1 MMAGRTRQAG
11 SKDLIPARAVAW
23 LTVAVVLFGAALAL
37 SDHFGL
43 ARDLG
48 AMNPNMDPD
57 VVWEVLIGG
66 VVVCG
71 FLASVALW
79 IHSALR
85 RVRRSQASKT
95 AFVSSALNNL
105 SHGVV
110 MTDPQRRVVFC
121 NDRYLAIY
129 GLSRADIP
137 KNMTAPELLA
147 LQRQRGGLDCSTDD
161 FHARA
166 AKPEG
171 LVTSLP
177 DGKSIL
183 VKYFPL
189 PNGGSIATH
198 EDCSEQRELSR
209 QLASTKQ
216 FLESV
221 LDNVPVC
228 VAAKSIEDGRY
239 IFANRA
245 FERFSRFSRDT
256 IVGSR
261 ADEIFK
267 PATAASIEAAD
278 QAALNSPDG
287 QFRNEFVVE
296 RGSEKRVVASNRVI
310 ARNDKNQPEF
320 LIALFD
326 DVTDR
331 KSLSQELE
339 STKKFLELVVDNIPV
354 SLIVERVSDG
364 RYLLAN
370 RSAETILNRSRE
382 EATGLTAADIF
393 NPKVAKLI
401 IARDEAAIRKRGL
414 LTEEHPISTKDG
426 LRLFLT
432 RRMTVLDAVGEP
444 QYLIKTH
451 EDVTDR
457 RQTESRMAHMAYHD
471 GLTDLPNR
479 AAFLQALAQMIE
491 ACEGTDEEFAV
502 LSVDLDGLKEVNDVF
517 GHAIGDKL
525 LIDVA
530 RLLQNLARGGVVA
543 RLSGDEFG
551 LIIDGT
557 QPAAGMALAE
567 QLAEALA
574 NEFQIDAKS
583 VHTGVTTGISVFP
596 LNGAD
601 AASLLVNA
609 GAALF
614 RAKAASRGSISIYDP
629 EMDQQIRDRRV
640 LHQDLS
646 LAIKNGEL
654 SLHYQPQAM
663 SRQTAAS
670 SEVIGF
676 EALARWHH
684 PVRGFVPPGD
694 FIPLA
699 EESGLIV
706 EMGEWILRE
715 ACREAASWPMPL
727 QIAVNL
733 SPAQFMHGDLVG
745 LVHSILL
752 ETGLAPGRLELE
764 ITEGVLIED
773 FDRGLALLRRLK
785 ALGIR
790 ISMDDFGSGYS
801 SLSYLQAF
809 PFDKIK
815 VDRAFVMNLG
825 RNPQSAAIV
834 RAVIGLGHGLEMSIV
849 AEGVETQEQLGFLAE
864 QGCDAVQGY
873 FIGKPLPIGQ
883 YAALVGRVGGNAVE
897 PARMTG

>member
-1 MMAGRTRQAG
+1 MVGKDREAGGTAV
-11 SKDLIPARAVAW
+11 KPVRALLCVLVTTAPGVAW
-23 LTVAVVLFGAALAL
+23 ALPSNFAPT
-37 SDHFGL
+37 SYVG
-43 ARDLG
+43 DLD
-48 AMNPNMDPD
+48 PNL
-57 VVWEVLIGG
+57 VWDLLIGG
-66 VVVCG
+66 IVVCS
-71 FLASVALW
+71 FLVAVALW

-85 RVRRSQASKT
+85 SVKRSHLRRNASI
-95 AFVSSALNNL
+95 SSALDHL
-105 SHGVV
+105 DQGLV
-110 MTDPQRRVVFC
+110 MTDANRRVVFC
-121 NDRYLAIY
+121 NDRYLQIY
-129 GLSRADIP
+129 GLTRSDIP
-137 KNMTAPELLA
+137 SGITGPEVLA
-147 LQRQRGGLDCSTDD
+147 LRAKRGVLHVGVEEFYSQAASPQGLIT
-161 FHARA
+161 
-166 AKPEG
+166 E
-171 LVTSLP
+171 LP
-177 DGKSIL
+177 DGRSIL
-183 VKYFPL
+183 VKYFVL
-189 PNGGSIATH
+189 PNGGSVATH
-198 EDCSEQRELSR
+198 LDCSDNLALSR

-245 FERFSRFSRDT
+245 FERFTHLSRDH
-256 IVGSR
+256 IIGKR
-261 ADEIFK
+261 ADQLFK
-267 PATAASIEAAD
+267 AEAAQRID
-278 QAALNSPDG
+278 AADRAALQSPKG
-287 QFRNEFVVE
+287 QFRSELIVE
-296 RGSEKRVVASNRVI
+296 RGLQERVLATNRVVA
-310 ARNDKNQPEF
+310 RNEKNQPEF

-326 DVTDR
+326 DVTER
-331 KSLSQELE
+331 HSLSNELE
-339 STKKFLELVVDNIPV
+339 KTKKFLELVVDNIPV

-370 RSAETILNRSRE
+370 RSAEAILNRRRE
-382 EATGLTAADIF
+382 DATGLTASDIF
-393 NPKVAKLI
+393 NPREAKLI
-401 IARDEAAIRKRGL
+401 IARDEAAIKKRSL

-432 RRMTVLDAVGEP
+432 RRMTVLDEAGEP

-491 ACEGTDEEFAV
+491 ACEGTGEEFAV
-502 LSVDLDGLKEVNDVF
+502 LSIDLDGLKEVNDVF
-517 GHAIGDKL
+517 GHATGDKL
-525 LIDVA
+525 LIEVGRRIQA
-530 RLLQNLARGGVVA
+530 AARGGVVA

-551 LIIDGT
+551 LIIDGK
-557 QPAAGMALAE
+557 QPAAGRALAE
-567 QLAEALA
+567 QVADSLA
-574 NEFQIDAKS
+574 NEFQIDGKS
-583 VHTGVTTGISVFP
+583 VRTGITTGISVFP
-596 LNGAD
+596 HNGAD
-601 AASLLVNA
+601 AASLLANA

-614 RAKAASRGSISIYDP
+614 RAKAKSRGTISFYEP

-646 LAIKNGEL
+646 VAIKNGEL
-654 SLHYQPQAM
+654 TLYYQPQAM
-663 SRQTAAS
+663 SRRTVAAS
-670 SEVIGF
+670 EMIGF
-676 EALARWHH
+676 EALARWVH
-684 PVRGFVPPGD
+684 PVRGFVPPSD
-694 FIPLA
+694 FIPIA

-715 ACREAASWPMPL
+715 ACREAASWPTPL

-752 ETGLAPGRLELE
+752 ETGLSPDRLELE

-785 ALGIR
+785 ALGVR

-815 VDRAFVMNLG
+815 IDRAFVMNLG

-849 AEGVETQEQLGFLAE
+849 AEGVETLEQLGFLADE
-864 QGCDAVQGY
+864 GCDSVQGY
-873 FIGKPLPIGQ
+873 LLGKPLPIAQ
-883 YAALVGRVGGNAVE
+883 YSATVGRDTVNHVVTGLR
-897 PARMTG
+897 PARKIG

>member
-1 MMAGRTRQAG
+1 MADKNWQAG
-11 SKDLIPARAVAW
+11 GKILIPALAVAC
-23 LTVAVVLFGAALAL
+23 LVAIVVPFGVAWGVSKNFAPTSYIGSA
-37 SDHFGL
+37 D
-43 ARDLG
+43 
-48 AMNPNMDPD
+48 PNM
-57 VVWEVLIGG
+57 VWELLIGG
-66 VVVCG
+66 VAVCS
-71 FLASVALW
+71 FLGAIALW
-79 IHSALR
+79 ILSALR
-85 RVRRSQASKT
+85 KVKRSQLRRN

-105 SHGVV
+105 NQGVV
-110 MTDPQRRVVFC
+110 MTDAQQRIVFC
-121 NDRYLAIY
+121 NDRYLEIY
-129 GLSRADIP
+129 GLARSDIP
-137 KNMTAPELLA
+137 RNITGPELLA
-147 LQRQRGGLDCSTDD
+147 MRRERGVLDVSVED
-161 FHARA
+161 FYKNADT
-166 AKPEG
+166 PEG
-171 LVTSLP
+171 LVTELP
-177 DGKSIL
+177 GGGSVL
-183 VKYFPL
+183 VKYFRL
-189 PNGGSIATH
+189 PNGGSVATH
-198 EDCSEQRELSR
+198 EDCSEQRKLSR

-228 VAAKSIEDGRY
+228 VAAKSIENGRY

-245 FERFSRFSRDT
+245 FERFSRFSREY
-256 IVGSR
+256 IVGKR
-261 ADEIFK
+261 ADEIFQ
-267 PATAASIEAAD
+267 AETAAGIESAD
-278 QAALNSPDG
+278 RAALESSDG
-287 QFRNEFVVE
+287 HFRNEILVE
-296 RGSEKRVVASNRVI
+296 RGSKKRVIASHRVI

-331 KSLSQELE
+331 RSLSEELE

-364 RYLLAN
+364 QYLLAN
-370 RSAETILNRSRE
+370 RSAETILNRRRE
-382 EATGLTAADIF
+382 DATGLTAADIF
-393 NPKVAKLI
+393 NPREAKLI
-401 IARDEAAIRKRGL
+401 IARDEAAIKKRGL

-432 RRMTVLDAVGEP
+432 RRMTVLDDSGEP

-502 LSVDLDGLKEVNDVF
+502 LSVDLDGLKEINDVF
-517 GHAIGDKL
+517 GHAVGDKL
-525 LIDVA
+525 LIEVA
-530 RLLQNLARGGVVA
+530 RRLQTSARGGVVA

-551 LIIDGT
+551 LIIDGK
-557 QPAAGMALAE
+557 QPIAGMLLAE
-567 QLAEALA
+567 QLAETLA
-574 NEFQIDAKS
+574 NEFLIDGKS
-583 VHTGVTTGISVFP
+583 VRTGVTTGISIFP
-596 LNGAD
+596 HNGVD
-601 AASLLVNA
+601 AASLLANA

-614 RAKAASRGSISIYDP
+614 RAKAKSRGSISIYEP

-646 LAIKNGEL
+646 VAIRNGEL

-663 SRQTAAS
+663 SRETVAT

-676 EALARWHH
+676 EALARWLH

-706 EMGEWILRE
+706 AMGEWILRE

-785 ALGIR
+785 ALGVR

-815 VDRAFVMNLG
+815 IDRAFVINLG

-834 RAVIGLGHGLEMSIV
+834 RAVIGLGHGLGMSIV

-864 QGCDAVQGY
+864 VGCDAVQGY
-873 FIGKPLPIGQ
+873 FIGKPAPVGQ
-883 YAALVGRVGGNAVE
+883 YSALVGRPAGNTIE
-897 PARMTG
+897 PTRKTG

>member
-11 SKDLIPARAVAW
+11 SKDLIPARAAACLAVASG
-23 LTVAVVLFGAALAL
+23 TALAL
-37 SDHFGL
+37 STQFAKASQIDAQIGPL
-43 ARDLG
+43 
-48 AMNPNMDPD
+48 DPG
-57 VVWEVLIGG
+57 VVWEVLIGA
-66 VVVCG
+66 VVVCA
-71 FLASVALW
+71 FLVSVALW

-85 RVRRSQASKT
+85 RVKRSQTRKT

-110 MTDPQRRVVFC
+110 MTDPQNRVVFC
-121 NDRYLAIY
+121 NDRYLEIY
-129 GLSRADIP
+129 GLSHSDVPRD
-137 KNMTAPELLA
+137 MTATQLLA
-147 LQRQRGGLDCSTDD
+147 LHCKRGGFGGSTAD
-161 FHARA
+161 FLAQAAR
-166 AKPEG
+166 PEG
-171 LVTSLP
+171 LITGLP
-177 DGKSIL
+177 NGKSIL

-189 PNGGSIATH
+189 PNGGSVATH
-198 EDCSEQRELSR
+198 EDCSEQRKLSR

-239 IFANRA
+239 IFVNRE
-245 FERFSRFSRDT
+245 FERFSRFSRDA
-256 IVGSR
+256 IVGKR
-261 ADEIFK
+261 ADEIFR
-267 PATAASIEAAD
+267 PETAASIEAAD

-287 QFRNEFVVE
+287 QFRSEIVVE
-296 RGSEKRVVASNRVI
+296 RGSEKRILASNRVV
-310 ARNDKNQPEF
+310 ARNEKNQPEF

-339 STKKFLELVVDNIPV
+339 DTKKFLELVVDNIPV

-370 RSAETILNRSRE
+370 RGAEAILNRRRE
-382 EATGLTAADIF
+382 DATGLTAADIF
-393 NPKVAKLI
+393 NPREAKLI

-432 RRMTVLDAVGEP
+432 RRMTVLDDSGEP

-502 LSVDLDGLKEVNDVF
+502 LCIDLDGLKEVNDVF
-517 GHAIGDKL
+517 GHAMGDKV
-525 LIDVA
+525 LIEVA
-530 RLLQNLARGGVVA
+530 KRLQDCARGGVVA

-551 LIIDGT
+551 LIIDGK
-557 QPAAGMALAE
+557 QPVAAVLLAE
-567 QLAEALA
+567 QVAVALA
-574 NEFQIDAKS
+574 REFLIDGKS
-583 VHTGVTTGISVFP
+583 VRTGCTTGISVFP
-596 LNGAD
+596 HNGSD
-601 AASLLVNA
+601 AAALLANA

-614 RAKAASRGSISIYDP
+614 RAKAKSRGTINVFEP
-629 EMDQQIRDRRV
+629 EMDQHIRDRRV

-646 LAIKNGEL
+646 VAIKNGEL
-654 SLHYQPQAM
+654 SLYYQPQA
-663 SRQTAAS
+663 SSGPTVAT

-676 EALARWHH
+676 EALARWMH
-684 PVRGFVPPGD
+684 PVRGFVSPGD

-706 EMGEWILRE
+706 EMGQWILRE
-715 ACREAASWPMPL
+715 ACREAASWPVPL

-733 SPAQFMHGDLVG
+733 SPAQFMHGDVVS

-752 ETGLAPGRLELE
+752 ETGLAPDRLELE

-773 FDRGLALLRRLK
+773 VGRGLALLRRLK
-785 ALGIR
+785 ALGVR

-815 VDRAFVMNLG
+815 IDRAFVMNLG

-849 AEGVETQEQLGFLAE
+849 AEGVETQEQLGFLSD

-873 FIGKPLPIGQ
+873 FIGRPAPIGQ
-883 YAALVGRVGGNAVE
+883 YGVLVGRSGGKAVE
-897 PARMTG
+897 PARKIG

>member
-1 MMAGRTRQAG
+1 MMAGKIRQAG
-11 SKDLIPARAVAW
+11 KDLIPAWAFICLIGVVAPC
-23 LTVAVVLFGAALAL
+23 GAASAL
-37 SDHFGL
+37 PAELPPASHVGS
-43 ARDLG
+43 
-48 AMNPNMDPD
+48 MDPN
-57 VVWEVLIGG
+57 VVWEALIGG
-66 VVVCG
+66 VAVCA
-71 FLASVALW
+71 FLGAVALW
-79 IHSALR
+79 VHSALR
-85 RVRRSQASKT
+85 RIRRSQARRS

-110 MTDPQRRVVFC
+110 MTDPSQRIVFC
-121 NDRYLAIY
+121 NDRYLEIY
-129 GLSRADIP
+129 GLTRADLSRR
-137 KNMTAPELLA
+137 MTAADLLA
-147 LQRQRGGLDCSTDD
+147 LQRQRSGSDCGAEDY
-161 FHARA
+161 HAQA
-166 AKPEG
+166 ARPEG
-171 LVTSLP
+171 LITKLP
-177 DGKSIL
+177 NGRSIL
-183 VKYFPL
+183 VKHVPL

-245 FERFSRFSRDT
+245 FERFSRFSRDR
-256 IVGSR
+256 IIGKR
-261 ADEIFK
+261 ADEIFR
-267 PATAASIEAAD
+267 PDTAAGVEAAD
-278 QAALNSPDG
+278 RAALESAAG
-287 QFRNEFVVE
+287 QYHNEMVVE
-296 RGSEKRVVASNRVI
+296 RGSEKRVLASNRVI
-310 ARNDKNQPEF
+310 ARNERNEPEF

-326 DVTDR
+326 DVTER
-331 KSLSQELE
+331 FSLSHELE
-339 STKKFLELVVDNIPV
+339 NAKKFLELIVDNIPV

-370 RSAETILNRSRE
+370 RSAETILNRRRE
-382 EATGLTAADIF
+382 EVTGLTAADIF
-393 NPKVAKLI
+393 NPREAKLI
-401 IARDEAAIRKRGL
+401 IARDEAAIKKRSL

-432 RRMTVLDAVGEP
+432 RRMTVLDEAGEP

-491 ACEGTDEEFAV
+491 ACAGTSEAFAV
-502 LSVDLDGLKEVNDVF
+502 LCVDLDGLKEVNDVF
-517 GHAIGDKL
+517 GHATGDKL
-525 LIDVA
+525 LIEVA
-530 RLLQNLARGGVVA
+530 RRIQAEARGGVVA

-551 LIIDGT
+551 LIIDGE
-557 QPAAGMALAE
+557 QPAAGKALA
-567 QLAEALA
+567 LKLTEALA
-574 NEFQIDAKS
+574 QEFSIDGKS
-583 VHTGVTTGISVFP
+583 VRTGVTTGISVFP
-596 LNGAD
+596 NNGPD
-601 AASLLVNA
+601 AASLLANA
-609 GAALF
+609 NAALF
-614 RAKAASRGSISIYDP
+614 RAKQKSRGSIGVYEP

-640 LHQDLS
+640 LHQELS
-646 LAIKNGEL
+646 AAIRNGEL
-654 SLHYQPQAM
+654 SLYYQPLA
-663 SRQTAAS
+663 TAGGSVADS
-670 SEVIGF
+670 NVIGF
-676 EALARWHH
+676 EALARWLH
-684 PVRGFVPPGD
+684 PVRGFVPPSD

-715 ACREAASWPMPL
+715 ACREAASWPKPL

-785 ALGIR
+785 ALGVR
-790 ISMDDFGSGYS
+790 VSMDDFGSGYS

-815 VDRAFVMNLG
+815 IDRAFVINLG

-834 RAVIGLGHGLEMSIV
+834 RAVIDLGHGMQMSIV
-849 AEGVETQEQLGFLAE
+849 AEGVETLDQLGFLSRE
-864 QGCDAVQGY
+864 GCDAVQGY
-873 FIGKPLPIGQ
+873 LIGKPFPISQ
-883 YAALVGRVGGNAVE
+883 HAAAVGRDEVAE
-897 PARMTG
+897 PARKTG